1 MHLWPF
7 SVSAD
12 FKRGLLGVLLGAG
25 VCAFAL
31 PTLAGPEGAAEID
44 WFKLL
49 MGLFGGLALFLAGM
63 DQMSAGLKAAAGE
76 GLRDIMAKLTKNRIM
91 GALTGAFVT
100 AVLNSSS
107 VTTVLVVGFITA
119 GIMSMAQSVSVIMGA
134 NIGSTVTAQI
144 VAFNVTQYALLMVA
158 IGFAMQFIGSGE
170 KGKHYG
176 AMVMGLGLVFFGM
189 GVMSEAM
196 NPLRSYEPFLDLM
209 VKMENPI
216 LGILV
221 GALFTGLVQSSAAT
235 TGIAIVMASEGL
247 MSLPAGIALA
257 FGANIG
263 TCVTAILAAI
273 GKPREAVRAAVAH
286 ILFNVVG
293 VLIWVFFIPQLADF
307 VAWLSP
313 AYPDLQGTE
322 RMAAEVPRQIANAHT
337 VFNVANTLLFLGF
350 TTQFARVITWLVP
363 DRPVEEKVIIKPQYL
378 DRELLTAPSLALQ
391 RVRLEL
397 GRLGEIVHDMLARLP
412 DAFMSG
418 RHAPL
423 EEIEQM
429 DDQVDVLE
437 GAILG
442 YLAEIRQRPL
452 NEDESQELYA
462 LMSATENLESIGDII
477 ETDLVTLGRKK
488 LELGLATSETMQH
501 SFSELH
507 AALVRVVDSAVRAVR
522 DNDQKA
528 AQEVLTMKD
537 EIHRQVEDVL
547 KYQAGT
553 LEVMAPEKL
562 TMFRMEMEAIDKLKR
577 IYALSKRITRAIL
590 PKDIAWKAAE

>member
-1 MHLWPF
+1 
-7 SVSAD
+7 
-12 FKRGLLGVLLGAG
+12 
-25 VCAFAL
+25 
-31 PTLAGPEGAAEID
+31 
-44 WFKLL
+44 
-49 MGLFGGLALFLAGM
+49 LALFLAGM
-63 DQMSAGLKAAAGE
+63 DQMSAGLKAAAGDS
-76 GLRDIMAKLTKNRIM
+76 LRDVMAKLTKNRVM
-91 GALTGAFVT
+91 GAVTGAFVT

-107 VTTVLVVGFITA
+107 VTTVLVVGFISA
-119 GIMSMAQSVSVIMGA
+119 GIMTMAQSVSVIMGA

-158 IGFAMQFIGSGE
+158 VGFGMQFIGSGE

-196 NPLRSYEPFLDLM
+196 NPLRSYAPFLDLM

-293 VLIWVFFIPQLADF
+293 VLIWVFLIPQLAD
-307 VAWLSP
+307 VVVWLSP
-313 AYPDLQGTE
+313 AYANLQGTE

-350 TTQFARVITWLVP
+350 TTQFARLVTWLVP
-363 DRPVEEKVIIKPQYL
+363 DRPVEERVIITPKYL

-397 GRLGEIVHDMLARLP
+397 GRLGEIVHDMLSRLP

-418 RHAPL
+418 RYEPL

-452 NEDESQELYA
+452 NEEESQELYA
-462 LMSATENLESIGDII
+462 LMSATDNLESIGDII
-477 ETDLVTLGRKK
+477 ETDLVALGRKK
-488 LELGLATSETMQH
+488 LELGLEASETIRH
-501 SFSELH
+501 SFIELH
-507 AALVRVVDSAVRAVR
+507 AALVLVVDSAVRAVR

-537 EIHRQVEDVL
+537 EIHRQVEGVL
-547 KYQAGT
+547 KYQASALDVT
-553 LEVMAPEKL
+553 APEKL
-562 TMFRMEMEAIDKLKR
+562 SMFRMEMEAVDKLKR
-577 IYALSKRITRAIL
+577 IYALAKRITRAIL
-590 PKDIAWKAAE
+590 PRDIAWKAAE

>member
-1 MHLWPF
+1 
-7 SVSAD
+7 
-12 FKRGLLGVLLGAG
+12 
-25 VCAFAL
+25 
-31 PTLAGPEGAAEID
+31 
-44 WFKLL
+44 
-49 MGLFGGLALFLAGM
+49 
-63 DQMSAGLKAAAGE
+63 
-76 GLRDIMAKLTKNRIM
+76 M

-107 VTTVLVVGFITA
+107 VTTVLVVGFISA

-158 IGFAMQFIGSGE
+158 VGFGMQFIGRGE
-170 KGKHYG
+170 NSKHYG

-196 NPLRSYEPFLDLM
+196 NPLRVYQPFLDLM

-286 ILFNVVG
+286 VLFNVVG
-293 VLIWVFFIPQLADF
+293 VLIWVFSIPYLADF
-307 VAWLSP
+307 VVWLSP
-313 AYPDLQGTE
+313 VYPNLQGTE

-337 VFNVANTLLFLGF
+337 VFNVANTLLFIGF
-350 TTQFARVITWLVP
+350 TTQFARLITWLVP
-363 DRPVEEKVIIKPQYL
+363 DLPVEEKVIIKPQYL

-397 GRLGEIVHDMLARLP
+397 GRLGEVVQDMLGRLP
-412 DAFMSG
+412 DAFTSG
-418 RHAPL
+418 RYEPL
-423 EEIEQM
+423 EEIEKM

-442 YLAEIRQRPL
+442 YLAEVRQRPL
-452 NEDESQELYA
+452 NEEESQELYA
-462 LMSATENLESIGDII
+462 LMSATDNLESIGDII
-477 ETDLVTLGRKK
+477 ETDLVALGRKK
-488 LELGLATSETMQH
+488 LELGLEASETIRH

-507 AALVRVVDSAVRAVR
+507 AALVLVVDSAVRAVR

-537 EIHRQVEDVL
+537 EIHRQVDEVL

-553 LEVMAPEKL
+553 LDVMAPERL
-562 TMFRMEMEAIDKLKR
+562 TMFRLEMEAIDKLKR

-590 PKDIAWKAAE
+590 PRDIAWKAAE